1 MPVNLAVF
9 CQQKID
15 TLHHSLCRLVSW
27 FTLLMV
33 ILTLLI
39 VVLRYGFSL
48 GWIAMQESVMYFH
61 AAVFMLGAAFTLKSN
76 EHVRVDIFYRRMSD
90 RKKAWV
96 DLLGTLFLLMPINI
110 FIFSMSFDYVIKSWS
125 IAESSPQAGGL
136 PLVFV
141 LKSFILLFALTMTL
155 QGIAELIKNTLTLT
169 VSKQKQGQQI

>member
-1 MPVNLAVF
+1 
-9 CQQKID
+9 
-15 TLHHSLCRLVSW
+15 
-27 FTLLMV
+27 
-33 ILTLLI
+33 
-39 VVLRYGFSL
+39 
-48 GWIAMQESVMYFH
+48 MYFH

-96 DLLGTLFLLMPINI
+96 DLFGTLFLLMPINI

-125 IAESSPQAGGL
+125 IVESSPQAGGL